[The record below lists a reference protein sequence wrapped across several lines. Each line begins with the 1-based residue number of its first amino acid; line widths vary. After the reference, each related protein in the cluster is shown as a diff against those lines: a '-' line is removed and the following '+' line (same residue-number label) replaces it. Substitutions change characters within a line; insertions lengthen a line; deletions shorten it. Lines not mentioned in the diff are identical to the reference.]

1 MHFDHFRA
9 MTTEILFAAEGRL
22 EHVRLGF
29 REARAVI
36 RDGERRFTRFSPDS
50 ELMQLN
56 RVAGQWWPVSS
67 EMFDVLTKAK
77 SYVAPTRGLFN
88 PAVLPALVASGYDRS
103 IELVPKNGAGPAS
116 ASQPISPPDFAEL
129 ETDPD
134 GQRVRLPRGMQ
145 IDLGG
150 IAKGW
155 LATRAAECLAT
166 YAESCAVS
174 AGGDITVVGLPK
186 DAEGWS
192 VGVED
197 PRQPD
202 QDIATL
208 IVRSGSVATSSVAKR
223 SWRQRGEL
231 RHHII
236 DPRTGQPAQSPWLS
250 VTVVAPSASEAEAFA
265 KACLIGGP
273 QLAPQLAE
281 NRPGMAYLAIDRAG
295 PLQGSLQSQELSHVA
310 GMEI

>member
-1 MHFDHFRA
+1 MHLDHFRA

-22 EHVRLGF
+22 EHIRLGF

-36 RDGERRFTRFSPDS
+36 RDGERRYTRFSPDS
-50 ELMQLN
+50 ELMRLN
-56 RVAGQWWPVSS
+56 RSAGQWHQVSKD
-67 EMFDVLTKAK
+67 MFDVLVAAK
-77 SYVAPTRGLFN
+77 SYAGATLGLFN

-103 IELVPKNGAGPAS
+103 IELLAEGAAIGSES
-116 ASQPISPPDFAEL
+116 AHHGMAPDFTQVEL
-129 ETDPD
+129 DPE
-134 GQRVRLPRGMQ
+134 GCRVRLPQEMQ

-155 LATRAAECLAT
+155 LATRAAERLAE

-174 AGGDITVVGLPK
+174 AGGDITVIGLPK
-186 DAEGWS
+186 DADGWS

-202 QDIATL
+202 RDLTTL
-208 IVRSGSVATSSVAKR
+208 VVRSGSVATSSVAKR
-223 SWRQRGEL
+223 KWHQAGVL

-236 DPRTGQPAQSPWLS
+236 DPRTGEPAQSPWLS
-250 VTVVAPSASEAEAFA
+250 VTVLAPSATEAEAFA

-273 QLAPQLAE
+273 QLAPQLVE
-281 NRPGMAYLAIDRAG
+281 GRPGVAYLAVDHG
-295 PLQGSLQSQELSHVA
+295 GYLQGSLHIQEISHVA
-310 GMEI
+310 GLEI

>member
-50 ELMQLN
+50 ELMRLN
-56 RVAGQWWPVSS
+56 RSSGKWREVSQD
-67 EMFDVLTKAK
+67 MFDLLLAAQ

-88 PAVLPALVASGYDRS
+88 PAVLPALAASGYDRS
-103 IELVPKNGAGPAS
+103 IELLEATPSTPDRHS
-116 ASQPISPPDFAEL
+116 PSETPPDFAEAEL
-129 ETDPD
+129 DPD
-134 GQRVRLPRGMQ
+134 GRRVRLPQGMQ

-155 LATRAAECLAT
+155 LAAKAAERLAE
-166 YAESCAVS
+166 YADGCAVS
-174 AGGDITVVGLPK
+174 AGGDISVLGLPK
-186 DAEGWS
+186 DADGWS
-192 VGVED
+192 VGLED

-202 QDIATL
+202 RDLTTL
-208 IVRSGSVATSSVAKR
+208 TLRSGSCATSSVTKR
-223 SWRQRGEL
+223 KWLQSGETM
-231 RHHII
+231 HHII
-236 DPRTGQPAQSPWLS
+236 DPRTGEPAQSPWLS
-250 VTVVAPSASEAEAFA
+250 VTVLSPSATEAEAFA

-273 QLAPQLAE
+273 QLAPELVAT
-281 NRPGMAYLAIDRAG
+281 RTGMVYLAVDGDGR
-295 PLQGSLQSQELSHVA
+295 LQGSAQSQELSHVA
-310 GMEI
+310 GLEI